1 MPDEKNCYWQHW
13 KQRVKENESMKYTV
27 EAMGYSNALRTG
39 KRYLID
45 GAKLQMWFRILRY
58 KKCLREG
65 KPEPTFCGPPVKEWD
80 EWLSHKQDWLQV
92 KTVAKSKGRR
102 SIKRKIYGRWYMYLL
117 KRRKKHK
124 DEKKAY
130 RQRNLCIIQPAF
142 YDWSEITRNA
152 MADRMHLHLRCSIW
166 HQAAIRLKTYRNTVG
181 RYQAYLEHAR
191 TLWALENWQV
201 YMQRRRVHNLAG
213 LDKLCAQPV
222 KALFAIYC
230 LTDNDDM
237 RVYLECFKRWS
248 SMARRR
254 VLYEKFLAQ
263 HVGVMH
269 HTLLKH
275 SFDKI
280 KDAARQ
286 YKECN
291 TYIPKRTKIYAFS
304 KTAILGDFAQLLG
317 QAPVA
322 FEDETQRAIETKH
335 SRRTSRATI
344 RAWQKTRRPDG
355 RSGAGAS
362 DNLLWK
368 KLILLLTVAMSH
380 HRSKQLGWTA
390 PIGGKTVHDYGRQRH
405 WLQSKGAI
413 QSKDL
418 AFRSTQAEVKQKETE
433 VREHFACIH
442 LRCLKVLQMWRVDQ
456 AAKKVAEALPS
467 MPTVLPPPGPKKAKK
482 GKKGKTKGG
491 DQKVA
496 SGSPAVTPA
505 QTPGVVVRDRPPP
518 YPYMMS
524 ESEDEDF
531 SDHDEKREYDR
542 TVEVKAWRHY
552 LGGKDYDPEMY
563 RFPEQGGVEKE
574 SEGLHY
580 GSCSLLEFRS
590 RPGRVP
596 PFQPNLKTTV
606 MKRKTRK
613 LPPPASGIPVE
624 PSNMAGRPLSMNPD
638 GLVNLVTPGS
648 DVEVSSNKKRP
659 SPHRKI
665 FDGEKDSSVKIWS
678 GVGSG
683 RFDEDGR
690 HRQDDASRAGYLEDI
705 SPHKFDSLSAE
716 ERVAWEMSEIEKME
730 HQ

>member
-1 MPDEKNCYWQHW
+1 
-13 KQRVKENESMKYTV
+13 
-27 EAMGYSNALRTG
+27 
-39 KRYLID
+39 
-45 GAKLQMWFRILRY
+45 
-58 KKCLREG
+58 
-65 KPEPTFCGPPVKEWD
+65 
-80 EWLSHKQDWLQV
+80 
-92 KTVAKSKGRR
+92 
-102 SIKRKIYGRWYMYLL
+102 
-117 KRRKKHK
+117 
-124 DEKKAY
+124 
-130 RQRNLCIIQPAF
+130 
-142 YDWSEITRNA
+142 
-152 MADRMHLHLRCSIW
+152 
-166 HQAAIRLKTYRNTVG
+166 
-181 RYQAYLEHAR
+181 
-191 TLWALENWQV
+191 
-201 YMQRRRVHNLAG
+201 MQRRRVHNLAG

-433 VREHFACIH
+433 VREHFACLH

-542 TVEVKAWRHY
+542 TVEVKAWRRY

-730 HQ
+730 HDPHQSAEDYLAASPSQSPNKDPNDVEGDHLYAHTAMWKAEVADNFELMEENIRSDMREERRQKELERAQKSRELAMQKLGQVKFQSRAHVDPYSDLPPVHRLKYLERMYNQGWEGTEASLGETSIRLTLHLTLTLIGGYCWRDAS